1 MEKLKSIVIKYKD
14 VLLYLFFGG
23 LTTLVNF
30 LVYAPLYY
38 WCQYSATVS
47 NVIAWIAA
55 VAFAYLTNK
64 PFVFNSNDWSV
75 KTVFPELGKFVG
87 CRIGSGIFETAF
99 LALTVDALLWNGLAM
114 KIIASVVVVILNY
127 IASKLLVFRRG
138 RTP

>member
-64 PFVFNSNDWSV
+64 PFVFNSNDWSI
-75 KTVFPELGKFVG
+75 KTVFPEFWKFCACRVG
-87 CRIGSGIFETAF
+87 TGVLETLVLF
-99 LALTVDALLWNGLAM
+99 VTVDMLQLGGNIM
-114 KIIASVVVVILNY
+114 KIIVSVIVVIVNY
-127 IASKLLVFRRG
+127 VGSKLFVFKK
-138 RTP
+138 